1 MRSWEKII
9 GEKSAETSKH
19 IDELVQHNEENKII
33 VTNITALELKEIKE
47 TIDHLISIIEDQDC
61 DIDSLKEK
69 IEDLEEIPKQYKY
82 IYRDGMSSEW

>member
-1 MRSWEKII
+1 MNWEKII
-9 GEKSAETSKH
+9 GEKSTETSKH

-47 TIDHLISIIEDQDC
+47 MIDHLIGIIEDQDC
-61 DIDSLKEK
+61 EIDSLKEK
-69 IEDLEEIPKQYKY
+69 IEDLEETPIQCKY